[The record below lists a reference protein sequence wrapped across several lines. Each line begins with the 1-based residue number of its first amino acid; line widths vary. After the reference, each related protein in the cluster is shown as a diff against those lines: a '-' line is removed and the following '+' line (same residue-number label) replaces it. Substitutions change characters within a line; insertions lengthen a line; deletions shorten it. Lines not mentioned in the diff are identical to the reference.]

1 MKYLFFD
8 IEAANSY
15 ARESKICSFGYVL
28 TDSNFNILEKDDIFI
43 NPKGK
48 FKLTGRPNQKDF
60 YLKYPEEFFRT
71 QPTFNKQYYKIKAL
85 LSTPNCFIIGYSVL
99 NDIKM
104 LRNET
109 NFWKLELINF
119 KCYDA
124 QNMFSEFS
132 NIHQK
137 VSLDLVNDLLETKH
151 SQEKEHDSLSDA
163 LLTMEI
169 TKTMCSELNIC
180 LEELINLCPKCC
192 FSVKKKKNLIEK
204 YSLGERFPDLFSK
217 LNC

>member
-15 ARESKICSFGYVL
+15 VGESKICSFGYVL
-28 TDSNFNILEKDDIFI
+28 TDSKFSILEKNDIFI

-48 FKLTGRPNQKDF
+48 FKLVGRPNKKDF

-71 QPTFNKQYYKIKAL
+71 QPTFDMQYPKIKDL
-85 LSTPNCFIIGYSVL
+85 LSTPNSLIVGYSVL

-104 LRNET
+104 LRGET
-109 NFWKLELINF
+109 KFWRLEMVDFN
-119 KCYDA
+119 CYDA
-124 QNMFSEFS
+124 QNIFVEFS
-132 NIHQK
+132 SINQSM
-137 VSLDLVNDLLETKH
+137 SLNLANDLLETNQI
-151 SQEKEHDSLSDA
+151 QEEKHDSLSDA

-169 TKTMCSELNIC
+169 TKTMCSKLSIS

-192 FSVKKKKNLIEK
+192 FRVKKKVIDT
-204 YSLGERFPDLFSK
+204 YTLGERFPDLFAK
-217 LNC
+217 LKC

>member
-15 ARESKICSFGYVL
+15 RGGSKICSFGYVL
-28 TDSNFNILEKDDIFI
+28 TDIDFNILEKNDIFI

-60 YLKYPEEFFRT
+60 FLKYPEEFFRA
-71 QPTFNKQYYKIKAL
+71 QPTFEIQYPKIRDL
-85 LSTPNCFIIGYSVL
+85 LSTSNCLIIGYSVL

-104 LRNET
+104 LRDET
-109 NFWKLELINF
+109 NFWKVELIDF

-124 QNMFSEFS
+124 QNIFSEFS
-132 NIHQK
+132 NIRQSI
-137 VSLDLVNDLLETKH
+137 SLDLVNDLLETKH
-151 SQEKEHDSLSDA
+151 NQEKQHDSLSDA

-169 TKTMCSELNIC
+169 TKTMCDEMKMSLKK
-180 LEELINLCPKCC
+180 LINLCPKCC
-192 FSVKKKKNLIEK
+192 FFVRKSNKSNKNFT
-204 YSLGERFPDLFSK
+204 LGERFPDLFSK
-217 LNC
+217 LKS